1 MKFKQKMIGV
11 NKAKEKNENASWTKI
26 ALADEGFV
34 ILKQFDGITLDTI
47 ALTKEEVNEIC
58 KFVDKEVA

>member
-11 NKAKEKNENASWTKI
+11 NKVKEKNENASWTKI
-26 ALADEGFV
+26 SLADEGFV

>member
-11 NKAKEKNENASWTKI
+11 NKVKEKNENASWTKI
-26 ALADEGFV
+26 SLADEGFV
-34 ILKQFDGITLDTI
+34 ILKQFDGIALDTI
-47 ALTKEEVNEIC
+47 ALTKEEVNEIF

>member
-11 NKAKEKNENASWTKI
+11 NKVKEKNENASWTKI